1 MSSASSP
8 RLRPLG
14 LRSRWD
20 EGVAL
25 DDPFELS
32 PECSLGGP
40 KLPREMWAI
49 ARRLKGEQDAT
60 GIARQLTAEFGR
72 PVEVAEV
79 ESVVAHL
86 ERALLLDNQDF
97 REARERAFQNFRK
110 EPQRP
115 SYGAGSEYP
124 DDPFELRLRIGG
136 LVADDW
142 DMPPLPHAQGLI
154 APDAP
159 IARAAQLYTR
169 SYAAVRHARG
179 HAARVVL
186 LCNVGA
192 RLEAPLIPLA
202 KPFATPLG
210 EVPTDGEALA
220 ALGQLP
226 GLDQLA
232 HRSAKALERQALFV
246 RLLFPDTPV
255 LALLVSDLPG
265 LLQEEGGEEDLE
277 RVEASSDALAQ
288 LDELEG
294 PTLMICAAPLYR
306 EGPLGNQAPASEQ
319 PTADSSQPPASE
331 PPPGEPRPPH
341 QGFGAGTLLGG
352 SHGGRIRS
360 GDRSAIDALT
370 QVDSDAFLQV
380 LREEDDPLRNRWAAA
395 PLLMLRWLEERF
407 SLKDGTPVKGST
419 LGYAPQLAPGE
430 LSTAASI
437 VFH

>member
-1 MSSASSP
+1 
-8 RLRPLG
+8 
-14 LRSRWD
+14 
-20 EGVAL
+20 
-25 DDPFELS
+25 
-32 PECSLGGP
+32 
-40 KLPREMWAI
+40 MWSI
-49 ARRLKGEQDAT
+49 ARRLTGEQDAA
-60 GIARQLTAEFGR
+60 GVARTLSAEFGR

-86 ERALLLDNQDF
+86 EAALLLDNQAF
-97 REARERAFQNFRK
+97 RDARERAFQSFRR
-110 EPQRP
+110 EDRRP
-115 SYGAGSEYP
+115 SYGAGAEYP

-142 DMPPLPHAQGLI
+142 DMPPLPHAQGLL
-154 APDAP
+154 APDAL
-159 IARAAQLYTR
+159 IERAAQLYAR

-179 HAARVVL
+179 HARRVVL
-186 LCNVGA
+186 LGNVGA
-192 RLEAPLIPLA
+192 RLDAPLIPLA

-210 EVPTDGEALA
+210 EVPIDGEALA

-226 GLDQLA
+226 GQDQLA
-232 HRSAKALERQALFV
+232 HRTSKALERQALFV

-265 LLQEEGGEEDLE
+265 LLGEDADGPDHE
-277 RVEASSDALAQ
+277 RVEACSAALAR
-288 LDELEG
+288 LDDLEG

-306 EGPLGNQAPASEQ
+306 EGPLGAPAQEQAPESGPKPAPRPATGQ
-319 PTADSSQPPASE
+319 PDPQAEA
-331 PPPGEPRPPH
+331 PGDPRPPH
-341 QGFGAGTLLGG
+341 RGFGPGTLLGG
-352 SHGGRIRS
+352 SHGGRIRN

-370 QVDSDAFLQV
+370 QVDSEAFLQV

>member
-1 MSSASSP
+1 MSSSPAP

-20 EGVAL
+20 DGVAL
-25 DDPFELS
+25 ADPFELS

-40 KLPREMWAI
+40 KLPREMWSI
-49 ARRLKGEQDAT
+49 ARRLTGEQDAA
-60 GIARQLTAEFGR
+60 GVARTLSAEFGR
-72 PVEVAEV
+72 TVEVAEV

-86 ERALLLDNQDF
+86 ESAMLLDNQTF
-97 REARERAFQNFRK
+97 REARERAFQSFRQ
-110 EPQRP
+110 EARRP

-154 APDAP
+154 APDAL
-159 IARAAQLYTR
+159 IERAAQLYAR

-179 HAARVVL
+179 HARRVVL
-186 LCNVGA
+186 LGNVGA
-192 RLEAPLIPLA
+192 RLDAPLIPLA
-202 KPFATPLG
+202 KPFDTPLG
-210 EVPTDGEALA
+210 EVPVDGEALA

-226 GLDQLA
+226 GQDQLA
-232 HRSAKALERQALFV
+232 HRTTKALERQALFV

-265 LLQEEGGEEDLE
+265 LLDEDGGGPDHERLE
-277 RVEASSDALAQ
+277 ACSAALAR
-288 LDELEG
+288 LDDLEG

-306 EGPLGNQAPASEQ
+306 EGPLGAPVEGPAQGEPAPQAAS
-319 PTADSSQPPASE
+319 
-331 PPPGEPRPPH
+331 PGDPRPPH
-341 QGFGAGTLLGG
+341 RGFGPGTLLGG
-352 SHGGRIRS
+352 SHGGRIRA

-370 QVDSDAFLQV
+370 QVDSEAFLQV

>member
-1 MSSASSP
+1 MSSTSAP

-14 LRSRWD
+14 LRSRWED
-20 EGVAL
+20 GVAL
-25 DDPFELS
+25 ADPFELS

-40 KLPREMWAI
+40 KLSRELWAI
-49 ARRLKGEQDAT
+49 ARRLDGGTHVAGLAE
-60 GIARQLTAEFGR
+60 RLSAEFGR
-72 PVEVAEV
+72 SVAVAEV
-79 ESVVAHL
+79 ESAVAHL
-86 ERALLLDNQDF
+86 ERALLLDNRAF
-97 REARERAFQNFRK
+97 REARERAFQGFRQ
-110 EPQRP
+110 ETQRP
-115 SYGAGSEYP
+115 AYGAGSEYP
-124 DDPFELRLRIGG
+124 DDPFELRLRVGG

-159 IARAAQLYTR
+159 IERAAQLYAR

-179 HAARVVL
+179 HARRVVL
-186 LCNVGA
+186 LANVGA

-202 KPFATPLG
+202 KSFATPLG
-210 EVPTDGEALA
+210 EVPLDGEALA

-226 GLDQLA
+226 GQDQLA
-232 HRSAKALERQALFV
+232 HRSSRALERQALFV
-246 RLLFPDTPV
+246 RLLFPDTPA

-265 LLQEEGGEEDLE
+265 LLDEDSEGPDHE
-277 RVEASSDALAQ
+277 RVEACSAALTR
-288 LDELEG
+288 LDDLEG
-294 PTLMICAAPLYR
+294 PTLMICASPLYR
-306 EGPLGNQAPASEQ
+306 EGPLGAPANGQTQAEPAPEAQAPN
-319 PTADSSQPPASE
+319 DPPA
-331 PPPGEPRPPH
+331 PH
-341 QGFGAGTLLGG
+341 RDLGPGTLLGG

-360 GDRSAIDALT
+360 GDRAAIDALT
-370 QVDSDAFLQV
+370 QVDSEAFLQT